1 MENKLF
7 SLRIAKLTSALK
19 NKGIDGILIS
29 SESDIT
35 YLTGEQGIEGYL
47 FVSIDNN
54 PILFTDFRYYL
65 QAKQIPQISLRIY
78 SSGIFDYI
86 AKNIKRTGAKNICLQ
101 ARSLPLAEYNI
112 FKEKFTEYKISLN
125 VSEDPLPNIR
135 AVKDKTEIAKIKK
148 AVEITLEAFKFARDI
163 LYPGISEKRLS
174 IEIERFLKLK
184 GDNAIAFNII
194 TAAGKNSALPHY
206 SPQEAKIVSNK
217 PLLIDMGAKYQGYCA
232 DLTRV
237 LFSDKM
243 PSIFAKIFNVVK
255 TARVKAIEK
264 IKPGV
269 RIKDIDLTARN
280 YIEKCGYGK
289 YFGHSLGHGVGLNV
303 HEKPFINKNN
313 DSIILENMVFTVEPG
328 IYIPSKFGIRY
339 ESVIRVTAKGCE
351 VLDAD

>member
-1 MENKLF
+1 
-7 SLRIAKLTSALK
+7 
-19 NKGIDGILIS
+19 
-29 SESDIT
+29 
-35 YLTGEQGIEGYL
+35 
-47 FVSIDNN
+47 
-54 PILFTDFRYYL
+54 
-65 QAKQIPQISLRIY
+65 
-78 SSGIFDYI
+78 
-86 AKNIKRTGAKNICLQ
+86 
-101 ARSLPLAEYNI
+101 
-112 FKEKFTEYKISLN
+112 
-125 VSEDPLPNIR
+125 
-135 AVKDKTEIAKIKK
+135 
-148 AVEITLEAFKFARDI
+148 
-163 LYPGISEKRLS
+163 
-174 IEIERFLKLK
+174 
-184 GDNAIAFNII
+184 
-194 TAAGKNSALPHY
+194 
-206 SPQEAKIVSNK
+206 
-217 PLLIDMGAKYQGYCA
+217 MGAKYQGYCA